1 MAHSTAATLF
11 NLCVPLCVAN
21 VFLMVDACTNTCL
34 PYDRHCSTVCTTE
47 RQPDKRILL
56 SINWRSITTRSAMA
70 NADAMRS
77 QNDEIELNASHCCM
91 VPPANMSA
99 RSMSRTTPLSMRHHA
114 RLRKPGSKASTII
127 FPLFHNL
134 ITEKECVSQCSFFCD
149 VSTMGCEWAAAPSAR
164 PPPTCL
170 ALSLR
175 GVGVGV
181 LHR

>member
-1 MAHSTAATLF
+1 MEAKRAGFRRLAHSTAATLF

-127 FPLFHNL
+127 FPCSHL
-134 ITEKECVSQCSFFCD
+134 IATEKECVSHSVHFF
-149 VSTMGCEWAAAPSAR
+149 VMY
-164 PPPTCL
+164 PPW
-170 ALSLR
+170 
-175 GVGVGV
+175 GVNGRRHQAQD
-181 LHR
+181 LHLPAWH